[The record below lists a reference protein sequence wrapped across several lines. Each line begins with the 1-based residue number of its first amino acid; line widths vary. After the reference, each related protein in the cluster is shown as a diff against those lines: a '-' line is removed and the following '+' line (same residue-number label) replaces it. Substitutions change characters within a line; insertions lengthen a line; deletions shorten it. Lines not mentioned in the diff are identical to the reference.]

1 MANPADK
8 VTFGPKPIL
17 VGAAWALV
25 ATHALSG
32 QQEHV
37 IGFHSETEAK
47 EWLASK
53 GCKAWL
59 KTRGYE
65 NWTRS
70 LALRALPEAH
80 RPR

>member
-1 MANPADK
+1 
-8 VTFGPKPIL
+8 

-25 ATHALSG
+25 ATHALSR

-59 KTRGYE
+59 KTRGYV
-65 NWTRS
+65 NWTPTFATS
-70 LALRALPEAH
+70 PTQQ
-80 RPR
+80 RPT

>member
-1 MANPADK
+1 MANPADN
-8 VTFGPKPIL
+8 VTFNPRPIL

-32 QQEHV
+32 QREQF

-59 KTRGYE
+59 G
-65 NWTRS
+65 
-70 LALRALPEAH
+70 
-80 RPR
+80 PRIIQCGL